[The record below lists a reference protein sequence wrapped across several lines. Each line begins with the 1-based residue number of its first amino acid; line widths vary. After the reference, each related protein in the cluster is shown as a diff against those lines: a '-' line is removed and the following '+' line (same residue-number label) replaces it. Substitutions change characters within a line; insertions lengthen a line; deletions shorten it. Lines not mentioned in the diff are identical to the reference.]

1 MLNLRRIRWGS
12 ALDRSGKAAGTV
24 WFSAAFLLDSSHVFA
39 RLRCYAWSSRGSEVG
54 MSFTEQA
61 ESLRAKAHLSGV
73 RLPVLVGVTALAVVV
88 LVAAGASFLSVFSSD
103 SLVVEK
109 AGEADVEGASP
120 DRPQEQA
127 RTIVVHVGGSVL
139 APGVY
144 ELAESARVQ
153 DAIEAAGGFGEQ
165 AATDALNL
173 ARVLTD
179 GEHVVVPTL
188 SEVEEAAA
196 AARVRVRVGALGD
209 VRGRGRSRS
218 PLVGFG
224 VRGYRSR
231 RAGRLACVLGA
242 RVAAS
247 RRAGGGRRLRVRPGG
262 VLRRLARCGA
272 ARLRRARPGP
282 FDPRVFSS
290 RG

>member
-1 MLNLRRIRWGS
+1 
-12 ALDRSGKAAGTV
+12 
-24 WFSAAFLLDSSHVFA
+24 
-39 RLRCYAWSSRGSEVG
+39 

-188 SEVEEAAA
+188 S
-196 AARVRVRVGALGD
+196 RWRRL
-209 VRGRGRSRS
+209 
-218 PLVGFG
+218 PLPP
-224 VRGYRSR
+224 RP
-231 RAGRLACVLGA
+231 AGRQ
-242 RVAAS
+242 RP
-247 RRAGGGRRLRVRPGG
+247 AGER
-262 VLRRLARCGA
+262 
-272 ARLRRARPGP
+272 
-282 FDPRVFSS
+282 
-290 RG
+290 

>member
-1 MLNLRRIRWGS
+1 M
-12 ALDRSGKAAGTV
+12 DRSGKAAGTV

-88 LVAAGASFLSVFSSD
+88 LVAAGTNFLSVFSSD

-188 SEVEEAAA
+188 SEVEGAAA
-196 AARVRVRVGALGD
+196 AAPPGGAAAPGGGK
-209 VRGRGRSRS
+209 VNIN
-218 PLVGFG
+218 
-224 VRGYRSR
+224 
-231 RAGRLACVLGA
+231 
-242 RVAAS
+242 AAS
-247 RRAGGGRRLRVRPGG
+247 AAELDALPGIG
-262 VLRRLARCGA
+262 MSTAEKIVADRQAN
-272 ARLRRARPGP
+272 GP
-282 FDPRVFSS
+282 FAAIEDLKRVSGIGDKKYAALADS
-290 RG
+290 ICVG